1 MPLLVI
7 LFIIL
12 PIAELYLIIQVGQA
26 IGLLP
31 TIAIL
36 IAGAVLGAA
45 LLRHQGRSAWRRFN
59 LALAEKS
66 FPGKEVADGLMITF
80 GGALLLTPGFITD
93 IFGLAL
99 LLPPT
104 RAVIQRVF
112 FALVGSRFK
121 LVGTVGSF
129 GYSQVRNRGSRAT
142 RSSDIDGTAHD
153 VTDDER
159 GDGPPRLPPS

>member
-12 PIAELYLIIQVGQA
+12 PIAELYLIIQVGQE
-26 IGLLP
+26 IGVLP

-36 IAGAVLGAA
+36 IADALLGAF
-45 LLRHQGRSAWRRFN
+45 LLRQQGRSAWRRFN
-59 LALAEKS
+59 LALAEKR

-121 LVGTVGSF
+121 LVGTMGAF
-129 GYSQVRNRGSRAT
+129 GYERVRNHGPRTS
-142 RSSDIDGTAHD
+142 RSSDIDGTAHE
-153 VTDDER
+153 VPEDDHP
-159 GDGPPRLPPS
+159 DGSRQLPRP